1 MTDQEFNRE
10 YFVKKGRE
18 GGLKTKNKF
27 PKDHFTKLN
36 EIRWG
41 KKKTKKAKKKAL

>member
-1 MTDQEFNRE
+1 MTEQNFSRE

-18 GGLKTKNKF
+18 GGLKTKKKF
-27 PKDHFTKLN
+27 PADHYVKLN

-41 KKKTKKAKKKAL
+41 KKNKKAKKK